1 MINEIIFFNRFRSFP
16 KATSNIMAGGKNPG
30 QPLLQS
36 SARPSREVAGVLA
49 LGALALVGVV
59 ALVSGGAQR
68 SVLDFTQVGVN
79 CDGSVDITT
88 MAAGVPCN
96 AGIVPTTMSY
106 TSFAPYVMPPQMAP
120 TVLAPPPQPWG
131 AAPVAVGPNAYQYP
145 TVWSGDHVLSGGQ
158 PEWAAEDAAQHALN
172 LDNWRIK
179 ILQAKKQQAQ
189 ISGDIQKISGSNT
202 DKSSSRRSRAY
213 AVYEDQPQL
222 AAPYNARAQLRQGG
236 EGSEQDQL
244 DDIKKSV
251 AALAGDTSK
260 AIGALANE
268 MDKEG
273 RSTPKERRDTQTL
286 RRGTDEQI
294 DKIMKQLSDLTYDQ
308 H

>member
-1 MINEIIFFNRFRSFP
+1 
-16 KATSNIMAGGKNPG
+16 
-30 QPLLQS
+30 
-36 SARPSREVAGVLA
+36 
-49 LGALALVGVV
+49 
-59 ALVSGGAQR
+59 
-68 SVLDFTQVGVN
+68 
-79 CDGSVDITT
+79 
-88 MAAGVPCN
+88 
-96 AGIVPTTMSY
+96 
-106 TSFAPYVMPPQMAP
+106 
-120 TVLAPPPQPWG
+120 
-131 AAPVAVGPNAYQYP
+131 
-145 TVWSGDHVLSGGQ
+145 VLSGGQ
-158 PEWAAEDAAQHALN
+158 PEWAAEDTAQHALN

-179 ILQAKKQQAQ
+179 ILRAKKQQAQ

-202 DKSSSRRSRAY
+202 DKSSSRRSRGRRSRGRRSRSRRSRAY
-213 AVYEDQPQL
+213 AVYEDQQQL
-222 AAPYNARAQLRQGG
+222 AGG

-251 AALAGDTSK
+251 AALAGDTTK

-294 DKIMKQLSDLTYDQ
+294 DKIMEQLSDLTYDE